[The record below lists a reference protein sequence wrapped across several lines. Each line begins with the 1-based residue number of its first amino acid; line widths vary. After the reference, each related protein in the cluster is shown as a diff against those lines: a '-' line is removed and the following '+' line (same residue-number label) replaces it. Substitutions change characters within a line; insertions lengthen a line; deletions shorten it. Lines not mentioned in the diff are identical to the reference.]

1 MFIYP
6 NIHIM
11 LINWNGSQDTLKCL
25 HSLANIDYPREY
37 ISIWIADNGSSD
49 NSLEVLDPQVKM
61 MRQSG
66 WQMVN
71 LLKLGHNFGSPGAF
85 NQIYS
90 NIPPNIDILIRLDND
105 VILEPRSIKQVAT
118 RFNQD
123 SDLAILGV
131 QSFLDDSPLTKCSG
145 AWYFNWGLNTQ
156 YVRVPEQM
164 VECDSVV
171 GNFMAIRNS
180 SIQQLKYL
188 FDEKLFITFD
198 DCELCIRI
206 KKYLNQ
212 KVVFD
217 PSIICYHRCGSS
229 TAKVKRFVTY
239 CYHRNSIF
247 IFKKYAPRNVYFAAG
262 VIVIFLRLFKAFLL
276 GDRLRISGYLDG
288 ALSRFDNTRICNG

>member
-1 MFIYP
+1 
-6 NIHIM
+6 M
-11 LINWNGSQDTLKCL
+11 LVNWNGSQDTLKCL

-61 MRQSG
+61 MRQSE

-145 AWYFNWGLNTQ
+145 AW
-156 YVRVPEQM
+156 
-164 VECDSVV
+164 
-171 GNFMAIRNS
+171 
-180 SIQQLKYL
+180 
-188 FDEKLFITFD
+188 
-198 DCELCIRI
+198 
-206 KKYLNQ
+206 
-212 KVVFD
+212 
-217 PSIICYHRCGSS
+217 
-229 TAKVKRFVTY
+229 
-239 CYHRNSIF
+239 
-247 IFKKYAPRNVYFAAG
+247 
-262 VIVIFLRLFKAFLL
+262 
-276 GDRLRISGYLDG
+276 
-288 ALSRFDNTRICNG
+288 